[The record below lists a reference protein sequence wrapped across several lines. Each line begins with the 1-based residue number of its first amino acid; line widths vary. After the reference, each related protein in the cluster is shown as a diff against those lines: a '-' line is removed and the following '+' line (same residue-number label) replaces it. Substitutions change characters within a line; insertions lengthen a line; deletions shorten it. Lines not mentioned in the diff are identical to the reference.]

1 MFGVP
6 NNLAAKGKLPK
17 SNRRNNVIGFRALA
31 KSLENLKDDNV

>member
-31 KSLENLKDDNV
+31 KYPEDLKYDNV